1 MALVTISRWYFCL
14 RLSGTLPGKQFAFT
28 CLVPIGLLS
37 VWIGIRCQRGSLG
50 AASNGLG
57 ARHERR

>member
-1 MALVTISRWYFCL
+1 MALVTISRLYFCL

-37 VWIGIRCQRGSLG
+37 V
-50 AASNGLG
+50 
-57 ARHERR
+57 